1 MIGFYDY
8 TVILTYMSLIS
19 GVIGMFCTFTGH
31 MHWAIFCLALCG
43 LFDTFDGK
51 VARSKKNRTEEEKQY
66 GIQIDSLCDMVSFG
80 AFPVAICYHSGMNT
94 IPGMVILAFYCLAGL
109 IRLAY
114 FNVMEETRQK
124 ETDEKRKYYQG
135 LPITSIAVILPLV
148 YLGSAVLQNFFVPVL
163 HVAMLITGILFI
175 LNFRFRKPTN
185 RELVFLIAIVAL
197 AVLYIVI
204 FYKWKGIFRWNW
216 RSLSENIVTG

>member
-1 MIGFYDY
+1 
-8 TVILTYMSLIS
+8 
-19 GVIGMFCTFTGH
+19 
-31 MHWAIFCLALCG
+31 
-43 LFDTFDGK
+43 
-51 VARSKKNRTEEEKQY
+51 
-66 GIQIDSLCDMVSFG
+66 
-80 AFPVAICYHSGMNT
+80 MNT